1 MIQASLVRK
10 SLTHACLAFLFPVL
24 MASAPEGLTA
34 IPSAQAAQKPFRVV
48 LDPGHGGADEGT
60 VYHQGRNKVSE
71 KDVTLLLARTIAR
84 SLRTRGFEV
93 HLTREQDASLS
104 LSERTAMANRLKA
117 DVFISL
123 HMNATAPG
131 GDALARGFET
141 YFLNSTSDE
150 SSRRLA
156 QFENSVLG
164 GSDVP
169 ETPEATEGNDVA
181 LILKDLRLDA
191 NLSESKRLACHLQ
204 HQLVQFTATDPSEVV
219 SESPRNRGIRQA
231 LFYVLLGAD
240 MPAALV
246 EAGFLKNS
254 KDRGLVLSLEG
265 QQKIAA
271 ALTRA
276 LERFRLLKGTS
287 QAQQVVSN
295 CKVH

>member
-1 MIQASLVRK
+1 MRLTLATLAAISLVI
-10 SLTHACLAFLFPVL
+10 LHP
-24 MASAPEGLTA
+24 
-34 IPSAQAAQKPFRVV
+34 AQAGMRAFRVV
-48 LDPGHGGADEGT
+48 LDPGHGGVDEGT
-60 VYHQGRNKVSE
+60 VHHSGKNKVSE
-71 KDVTLLLARTIAR
+71 KDVTLILARNIAK
-84 SLRTRGFEV
+84 SLRARGFEV
-93 HLTREQDASLS
+93 HLTREQDETLS
-104 LSERTAMANRLKA
+104 LSERTALANRLKA

-123 HMNATAPG
+123 HMNATPHG
-131 GDALARGFET
+131 GDMNARGFET

-164 GSDVP
+164 GSEVP
-169 ETPEATEGNDVA
+169 SLPEENEGNDVA

-204 HQLVQFTATDPSEVV
+204 HQLVQFTATDPAEVV
-219 SESPRNRGIRQA
+219 AESPRNRGIRQA

-246 EAGFLKNS
+246 EAGFLKHP
-254 KDRGLVLSLEG
+254 KDRGLVLSAEG
-265 QQKIAA
+265 QAKISA